1 MAAGKAMASVKKQP
15 SILIVEDE
23 QPLNEAYQIILR
35 QAGYEVYSAY
45 DGQEALDVVSQHDIG
60 LILLDLRMPNMD
72 GLHFLRKY
80 DLKAKHPKVK
90 VIIFSNFD
98 MQDEIDEAYKHGADR
113 YILKAWASPK
123 ELLRVVK
130 DTVTAPKA

>member
-1 MAAGKAMASVKKQP
+1 MVKTAAKKAHSV
-15 SILIVEDE
+15 LIVEDE

-35 QAGYEVYSAY
+35 QAGYTVFSAY
-45 DGQEALDVVSQHDIG
+45 DGKEALNIATNNKVN

-72 GLHFLRKY
+72 GLSFLRTY
-80 DLKAKHPKVK
+80 NLKVDHPKVK

-98 MQDEIDEAYKHGADR
+98 MQDEIDEAYQHGADR

-123 ELLRVVK
+123 ELLKIVE
-130 DTVTAPKA
+130 DTLKTPKA

>member
-1 MAAGKAMASVKKQP
+1 MASAKKQP
-15 SILIVEDE
+15 SILITEDE
-23 QPLNEAYQIILR
+23 RPLNEAYQIILR

-45 DGQEALDVVSQHDIG
+45 DGREALDIADSHDLG

-80 DLKAKHPKVK
+80 DLKNKHPKVK

-98 MQDEIDEAYKHGADR
+98 MQNEIDEAYKHGADR

-130 DTVTAPKA
+130 DTLAAPKA

>member
-1 MAAGKAMASVKKQP
+1 MASIKKKP

-23 QPLNEAYQIILR
+23 RPLNEAYQIILR
-35 QAGYEVYSAY
+35 QAGYEVFSAQ
-45 DGQEALDVVSQHDIG
+45 DGHEALDVVNNHAVG

-72 GLHFLRKY
+72 GLHFLRAY
-80 DLKAKHPKVK
+80 DLKNKHPKVK

-98 MQDEIDEAYKHGADR
+98 MQDEIDEAYKQGADR

-130 DTVTAPKA
+130 DTLVAPKAA